1 MTDHAELRRVAE
13 AATPGA
19 RYQGTDERVIVAGN
33 GTIICTVSGAISG
46 PSVMADAEF
55 LCATDPKTVLDLL
68 DEIDRLKAENDR
80 LRQGMKGDYDIDAWL
95 DWSKEKERIKS
106 ENDALRGALQAVEA
120 EVDGNLR
127 PLTRD
132 LVNMVSGLK
141 NGSHPND
148 IYEHCDEI
156 ERIIGAAL
164 EGATKR

>member
-1 MTDHAELRRVAE
+1 MTDHAELRRLAEQASSGNWYGEDSQVLIGKHAVA
-13 AATPGA
+13 
-19 RYQGTDERVIVAGN
+19 YCNHKV
-33 GTIICTVSGAISG
+33 
-46 PSVMADAEF
+46 DAQF
-55 LCATDPKTVLDLL
+55 IGKANPKTVLALL
-68 DEIDRLKAENDR
+68 DEIDGLKAENDR

-95 DWSKEKERIKS
+95 DWSKEKERIKA
-106 ENDALRGALQAVEA
+106 ENEALWGALQAVQA

-164 EGATKR
+164 EGATQ